1 MPKITIIVPVY
12 NVEIYLPH
20 CINSILAQTFTDWE
34 LLLVDDGSPDRSGEI
49 CDEYAK
55 TDKRIRVFHKKN
67 GGVSSARNLGLDN
80 AHGKWVTF
88 VDADD
93 YILPDFIKGLYKPIE
108 TGEPVDFVHGGCCNV
123 ENGHIIGVNQSY
135 ENYIGEDPGYVFK
148 KFRGLTVSKLFSLE
162 NVNRGG
168 DGLPLRFDE
177 KMKIAEDMA
186 FTLDYLMSVKRYAF
200 VEEKGYCYRVDNMSS
215 ATKSKNTAM
224 YETELHS
231 FRHLYESTISYI
243 QKYNLGIED
252 SYLRFQQRG
261 NQLFSTIFLLYVGN
275 INRKERIFHLN
286 NDFSGEE
293 RKMLRYAKVQPMKQ
307 FLISLLLKGHDKIF
321 DIIISLLLNLRL
333 CLRLS

>member
-20 CINSILAQTFTDWE
+20 CIDSILAQTFTDWE

-80 AHGKWVTF
+80 AHGRWVTF
-88 VDADD
+88 IDADD

-108 TGEPVDFVHGGCCNV
+108 AGEPVDFVHGGCCNV
-123 ENGHIIGVNQSY
+123 ENGQIVGVNQSY
-135 ENYIGEDPGYVFK
+135 ENCIGEDPGYVFK

-186 FTLDYLMSVKRYAF
+186 FTIDYLMSVKRYAF

-215 ATKSKNTAM
+215 ATKKHKVEYDIRRYEFYHIYKSICAYVSYKELSQLDFIQREKQLGLLLFNTILDL
-224 YETELHS
+224 YRVNLS
-231 FRHLYESTISYI
+231 RQKRLKHL
-243 QKYNLGIED
+243 KED
-252 SYLRFQQRG
+252 YTKEQFVLLKFVQTNIVKQVLACLLRKKH
-261 NQLFSTIFLLYVGN
+261 FLL
-275 INRKERIFHLN
+275 F
-286 NDFSGEE
+286 DFVAN
-293 RKMLRYAKVQPMKQ
+293 LAVKV
-307 FLISLLLKGHDKIF
+307 
-321 DIIISLLLNLRL
+321 
-333 CLRLS
+333 